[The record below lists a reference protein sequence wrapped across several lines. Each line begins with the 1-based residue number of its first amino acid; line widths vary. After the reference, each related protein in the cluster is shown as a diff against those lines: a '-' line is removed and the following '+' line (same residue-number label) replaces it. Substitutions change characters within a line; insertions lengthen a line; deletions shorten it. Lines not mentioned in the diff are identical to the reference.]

1 MAIEYSGL
9 RGVEGV
15 RVASML
21 VGERTIRIA
30 VCNGLLN
37 AQKLIDEIE
46 TGREYFDLIEVMT
59 CRAGCVGGAGQPHGL
74 TKDKYDRAA
83 GLYNADKTALI
94 KRSEQNPVIETLL
107 RDIGERE
114 HELLHV
120 HYKGRDF

>member
-1 MAIEYSGL
+1 MC
-9 RGVEGV
+9 
-15 RVASML
+15 
-21 VGERTIRIA
+21 IR
-30 VCNGLLN
+30 
-37 AQKLIDEIE
+37 DS
-46 TGREYFDLIEVMT
+46 
-59 CRAGCVGGAGQPHGL
+59 
-74 TKDKYDRAA
+74 DRAA